1 MKEMTENEARLRLET
16 LCASSEQ
23 CSHDMEEKLR
33 KWGITEEARARIM
46 AHLVEERYVDD
57 ERFCRAFVKD
67 KIRYN
72 KWGRRKVEQALFLK
86 RIPNEVSRPI
96 LNAMDDEEYLRV
108 LRPLLASKRRSLRAA
123 DDYEARAKLVRFA
136 LGRGFSYDLIRR
148 CMKADDITVD
158 DDGADDEFLA

>member
-16 LCASSEQ
+16 LCAASEQ

-33 KWGITEEARARIM
+33 RWQIAEEGRARII

-72 KWGRRKVEQALFLK
+72 KWGRRKVEQALFMK
-86 RIPNEVSRPI
+86 RIPPEVSGPV
-96 LNAMDDEEYLRV
+96 LDAVDDDEYLRV
-108 LRPLLASKRRSLRAA
+108 LRPLLASKRRAIRAA

-136 LGRGFSYDLIRR
+136 LGRGFPYDLIRQ
-148 CMKADDITVD
+148 CMKADDMEDLEVD
-158 DDGADDEFLA
+158 DGGDD